1 MAHRPRAAGG
11 GRLNE
16 YKLLYVI
23 SPRLSA
29 EDAEGA
35 IGRVGALIE
44 DAGGSI
50 SMLDRWGRRRLAY
63 PIRGHYEGSYV
74 LTHLRMPG
82 ERAAEFERALHISED
97 ILRHLLVRGV
107 VPGYEGPPEQEA
119 DTRRS
124 APRPPRDERS
134 APDAEAPPPAEAAPE
149 PEPAPA
155 AETSPAPEA
164 ESAPAAEAMP
174 EPAPG
179 AETPS
184 PEAEP
189 VAAASAPAADAPVD
203 G

>member
-1 MAHRPRAAGG
+1 M
-11 GRLNE
+11 NE
-16 YKLLYVI
+16 YELLYVI

-119 DTRRS
+119 DIRRS
-124 APRPPRDERS
+124 APRPPRDERP
-134 APDAEAPPPAEAAPE
+134 APDAEAPAPAEAAPE
-149 PEPAPA
+149 REPAPA
-155 AETSPAPEA
+155 PGAETSPAPEA
-164 ESAPAAEAMP
+164 EPAPAAEAMP
-174 EPAPG
+174 EPEPAPAPG
-179 AETPS
+179 AETPA

>member
-1 MAHRPRAAGG
+1 M
-11 GRLNE
+11 NE
-16 YKLLYVI
+16 YELLYVI

-35 IGRVGALIE
+35 IGRVGTLIE

-82 ERAAEFERALHISED
+82 ERTAEFERALHISED

-107 VPGYEGPPEQEA
+107 IPGYEGPPEQEA

-124 APRPPRDERS
+124 APRPPRDERP

-155 AETSPAPEA
+155 AEAAPAPEPAPAAEAPAQEAEPAPAAEAGTAPAPEA
-164 ESAPAAEAMP
+164 EPVAA
-174 EPAPG
+174 
-179 AETPS
+179 
-184 PEAEP
+184 
-189 VAAASAPAADAPVD
+189 AAASAPAADAPAD

>member
-1 MAHRPRAAGG
+1 M
-11 GRLNE
+11 NE
-16 YKLLYVI
+16 YELLYVI

-35 IGRVGALIE
+35 IGRVGTLIE

-82 ERAAEFERALHISED
+82 ERTAGFERALHISED

-107 VPGYEGPPEQEA
+107 IPGYEGPPEQEA

-124 APRPPRDERS
+124 APRPPRDERP
-134 APDAEAPPPAEAAPE
+134 APDAEAPPSAEAAPE

-155 AETSPAPEA
+155 AEAGTAPAPEA
-164 ESAPAAEAMP
+164 DPAPAAEAMP
-174 EPAPG
+174 EPEPAPAPA
-179 AETPS
+179 AEAGTAPS

-189 VAAASAPAADAPVD
+189 VAAAGASAPAADAPAD

>member
-1 MAHRPRAAGG
+1 M
-11 GRLNE
+11 NE
-16 YKLLYVI
+16 YELLYVI

-35 IGRVGALIE
+35 IGRVGTLIE

-97 ILRHLLVRGV
+97 ILRHLLVRDV
-107 VPGYEGPPEQEA
+107 IPGYEGPPEQEA

-124 APRPPRDERS
+124 APRPPRDERP

-149 PEPAPA
+149 PE
-155 AETSPAPEA
+155 
-164 ESAPAAEAMP
+164 SAPAAEAGTAPAPEAEPAPATAEAMPEP
-174 EPAPG
+174 EPAPA

-189 VAAASAPAADAPVD
+189 VTAAAASAPAADAPVD